1 MKKLLSLLV
10 LAALLLS
17 VPADADVDLSG
28 MSFDELIALRDQV
41 NLALWAT
48 EEWQEVTVPAGAY
61 TIGKEIPAGYWTIR
75 PVDGKTA
82 SVSWGSRFDATGAEI
97 DLWGDFGVFEQITSA
112 ADSYAQYNDIR
123 SVSWDLIEG
132 TVLVIGSA
140 SVIFTPYTGVNLGF
154 K

>member
-17 VPADADVDLSG
+17 VPASAEFDLSG
-28 MSFDELIALRDQV
+28 MSFDELIALREQV

-82 SVSWGSRFDATGAEI
+82 SVSWGSRFDATGAEV

-112 ADSYAQYNDIR
+112 TDSYAQYNDIR

-140 SVIFTPYTGVNLGF
+140 SVIFTPYTGVSLGF

>member
-17 VPADADVDLSG
+17 VPADAGVDLSG
-28 MSFDELIALRDQV
+28 MSFDELIALREQV

-61 TIGKEIPAGYWTIR
+61 TIGKDIPAGYWTIR

-82 SVSWGSRFDATGAEI
+82 TVSWGSRFDASGADVDVWGEI
-97 DLWGDFGVFEQITSA
+97 SMYEQITSPS
-112 ADSYAQYNDIR
+112 DSYAKYNDVQ
-123 SVSWDLIEG
+123 SVSWNLLDG

-140 SVIFTPYTGVNLGF
+140 SVIFTPYTGANLGF